1 MLKEYENLTKQG
13 TLAVE
18 QGNTMEAL
26 VHFENASRM
35 MKTPLVDCYLGYCLA
50 RERGKL
56 KEGAS
61 MCLEAI
67 KKDPGNPIFYLNL
80 GRIYA
85 LAGQR
90 LQAIRTYQKGLKM
103 GCDQRIISEL
113 RHLGIRKNPVFGQLS
128 RENPLNKY
136 CGMVFSRLGLR

>member
-1 MLKEYENLTKQG
+1 MLKDYESLIAQG
-13 TLAVE
+13 TSAAE
-18 QGNTMEAL
+18 KGNTVEAL
-26 VHFENASRM
+26 VHFENANRIL
-35 MKTPLVDCYLGYCLA
+35 KTPLVDCYLGYCLA
-50 RERGKL
+50 REQGKL

-67 KKDPGNPIFYLNL
+67 KKDPGNPLFYLNL

-85 LAGQR
+85 LAGQKF
-90 LQAIRTYQKGLKM
+90 QAIRTYQKGLKM

-113 RHLGIRKNPVFGQLS
+113 RHLGIRKSPVFGRLS
-128 RENPLNKY
+128 RGNPLNKY

>member
-1 MLKEYENLTKQG
+1 MMKEFEDLTKQG
-13 TLAVE
+13 TIAVE
-18 QGNTMEAL
+18 RGNTVEAL
-26 VHFENASRM
+26 IHFENASQIA
-35 MKTPLVDCYLGYCLA
+35 KTPLVNCYLGYCLA

-67 KKDPGNPIFYLNL
+67 QKDPRNPAFYLNL

-103 GCDQRIISEL
+103 GCDKRLISEL
-113 RHLGIRKNPVFGQLS
+113 RHLGIRKNPVFNSLS
-128 RENPLNKY
+128 RRNPVNKY
-136 CGMVFSRLGLR
+136 CGILFNRLGLR